1 MKLFLILRVTRS
13 IQKLFR
19 SIRLDRL
26 APFFSRFTLS
36 ARVFFSGQLCGIS
49 GDHASKTVGHLHV
62 LRSGT
67 LTILQPGS
75 PAIVLSEPTVLLFP
89 RPGLHTFRTEA
100 ADILCAFVDFGAG
113 MLNPLAAALP
123 PLLQVP
129 LISAPVL
136 DSTIDLLFAEAFD
149 QKDGRQVAV
158 DCLAEYFLVLLL
170 RFALEARLLKGG
182 LLTALSDAQL
192 SRALSAFHRE
202 PEKAWTLEEL
212 AHLAGMSRARFA
224 AHFLAVMGQTAFEYL
239 TLWRIGVAQA
249 LLKKG
254 EPLKMVAPTVGYASA
269 GALNRAFSQHV
280 GLSPMAWMAAQ
291 ESLSRKS
298 GVSLGMTV

>member
-1 MKLFLILRVTRS
+1 M
-13 IQKLFR
+13 
-19 SIRLDRL
+19 DRL

-36 ARVFFSGQLCGIS
+36 ARVFFSGQLCGVS
-49 GDHASKTVGHLHV
+49 GDHASHTVGHLHV

-75 PAIVLSEPTVLLFP
+75 PAIVLSEPTILLFP
-89 RPGLHTFRTEA
+89 RPGPHTFRTEA
-100 ADILCAFVDFGAG
+100 ADLLCAFVEFGAG

-123 PLLQVP
+123 HLLQVP
-129 LISAPVL
+129 LSSAPVL
-136 DSTIDLLFAEAFD
+136 GSTVDLLFAEAFD

-170 RFALEARLLKGG
+170 RFALSARLLESG
-182 LLTALSDAQL
+182 LLTALADAHL

-202 PEKAWTLEEL
+202 PEKTWTLEEL
-212 AHLAGMSRARFA
+212 AHIAGMSRARFA

-239 TLWRIGVAQA
+239 TLWRIGVAQT

-254 EPLKMVAPTVGYASA
+254 ESLKMVAPAVGYASA
-269 GALNRAFSQHV
+269 EALTRAFSQHV
-280 GLSPMAWMAAQ
+280 GLSPIAWMSTQ
-291 ESLSRKS
+291 RSER
-298 GVSLGMTV
+298 